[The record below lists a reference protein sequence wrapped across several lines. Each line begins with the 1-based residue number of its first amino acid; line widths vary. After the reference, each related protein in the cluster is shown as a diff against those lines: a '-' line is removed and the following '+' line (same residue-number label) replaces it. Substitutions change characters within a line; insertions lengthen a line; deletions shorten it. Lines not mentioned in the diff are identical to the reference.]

1 MEFIAA
7 ILHAAP
13 EVALFACL
21 FLGVP
26 LGRLKLGRF
35 SLGNAAAVLLV
46 AVILGILVTGPA
58 GVVLPNTLKTV
69 AFGLF
74 VFSVGFAGGPQ
85 FFASLSWRTLDTVA
99 IAVTVS
105 VVGLITA
112 VVLSRLLGFDKGMAA
127 GLAAGALTETAL
139 LGTASG
145 ALHVL
150 PLSPEDIRILEANAA
165 VSFALTYVFG
175 TVMVVFFCSQL
186 APQLM
191 RVDLK
196 AEAQALEAK
205 LQEASGA
212 PAHGLLYRRL
222 DARGFTVTKAAG
234 RSVTEIEA
242 ALAIGTAS
250 VQHVSRD
257 GEALPITPDLR
268 LAAGD
273 EIVLA
278 GRRPAIVA
286 ASATI
291 GPELEGWDLMAPL
304 EAYSADF
311 VVTNREFSGRTLAEV
326 SAQLGETAH
335 GVYVQSV
342 TRMGNPVAIEPGM
355 QVMVG
360 DQARIIGSRAAVDRV
375 IKAVGR
381 PKLHGDRS
389 DLAMLGFGLMAGT
402 LLGMLEVEIGGIPI
416 TLGSGGAILIAGL
429 VCGWYNARNPLIGD
443 LPPQAA
449 RVLWDVGLAVFVSII
464 GLNAGPA
471 ALAALEAQGASV
483 LLAGIVVATLPLLAA
498 LAVGRMVLKMNPVI
512 LVGAIAGAQTQDAA
526 MLAASDAAESSTPVL
541 GFTVAYAVG
550 NISLTMIGPLVV
562 ALS

>member
-1 MEFIAA
+1 MEFVAA

-13 EVALFACL
+13 EVAIFACL

-46 AVILGILVTGPA
+46 AVILGICVTGPA
-58 GVVLPNTLKTV
+58 GIMLPTTLKTV

-74 VFSVGFAGGPQ
+74 VFSVGFSGGPQ
-85 FFASLSWRTLDTVA
+85 FFASLSWRTLDTVV

-127 GLAAGALTETAL
+127 GMAAGALTETAL

-145 ALHVL
+145 ALHIL
-150 PLSPEDIRILEANAA
+150 PLSPEAIRELEANAA

-186 APQLM
+186 APRLM
-191 RVDLK
+191 GVDLK
-196 AEAQALEAK
+196 AEAAALEAK
-205 LQEASGA
+205 LKESSGG
-212 PAHGLLYRRL
+212 PAHGLAYRRL
-222 DARGFTVTKAAG
+222 DARGFRVTTAAG
-234 RSVTEIEA
+234 RSIGEIEA
-242 ALAIGTAS
+242 KLAIGAAS
-250 VQHVSRD
+250 IQFVSRD
-257 GEALPITPDLR
+257 GEAAPVTRDLR
-268 LAAGD
+268 LEAGD
-273 EIVLA
+273 ELVVA

-286 ASATI
+286 ASDVI

-304 EAYSADF
+304 ETYSADV
-311 VVTNREFSGRTLAEV
+311 VVTSRKFSGLTVAEV
-326 SAQLGETAH
+326 AAQLGEAAH
-335 GVYVQSV
+335 GVYLLSV
-342 TRMGNPVAIEPGM
+342 TRFGNEIAIDTGM

-360 DQARIIGSRAAVDRV
+360 DQARIIGPRASVDRV
-375 IKAVGR
+375 IQAVGR
-381 PKLHGDRS
+381 QKLHADRS

-402 LLGMLEVEIGGIPI
+402 LFGLLEVEVGGIPI
-416 TLGSGGAILIAGL
+416 TLGSGGAILISGL
-429 VCGWYNARNPLIGD
+429 VCGWYHARHPLIGD
-443 LPPQAA
+443 LPPQAS
-449 RVLWDVGLAVFVSII
+449 RVLWDVGLAVFVAII

-471 ALAALEAQGASV
+471 ALAALQAQGASV
-483 LLAGIVVATLPLLAA
+483 LLAGIVTSTVPLLVA
-498 LAVGRMVLKMNPVI
+498 LFVGRVLLRMNPVI
-512 LVGAIAGAQTQDAA
+512 LIGAIAGSQTQDAA